1 MRQIRSPRLVLPIL
15 VCATLLAP
23 WTARAA
29 GDSADT
35 ARLLDEAQARLDAER
50 PQEALALVARAFGK
64 RQPSGRGLLLRS
76 TARFMLGE
84 TEPATED
91 LRRALERDPSLRQGW
106 LNLAAVEMAVER
118 YDAAYQALL
127 RAEALAPEA
136 DDNDLNLGAV
146 LLLRGETA
154 EADARFERYLAAHPS
169 DPEAFLQVAGN
180 YALAGLS
187 DAAIDRLTRAI
198 ALDERVRLRV
208 RSDRRFDYF
217 HLPRFRRLMNTDSYA
232 PPPDAHRLAA
242 AFPVRY
248 DRQDPKLIDAVTD
261 ALVDTGLRYLP
272 TIEAT
277 DGWALIWGD
286 LRLKLSNQPDGN
298 GVVELSAPAERFSAA
313 DWHRITQDL
322 LRAIHRQLAQQRASA
337 NP

>member
-1 MRQIRSPRLVLPIL
+1 MRQLRSPFLALPIF
-15 VCATLLAP
+15 VCATLL
-23 WTARAA
+23 TLGAA
-29 GDSADT
+29 WAASGEPET
-35 ARLLDEAQARLDAER
+35 ARLLDEAQVLLDAER
-50 PQEALALVARAFGK
+50 PEEALALVARAFGRGK
-64 RQPSGRGLLLRS
+64 PNGRGLLLRS

-84 TEPATED
+84 PEEATAD
-91 LRRALERDPSLRQGW
+91 LRRALEMDPSLRQGW
-106 LNLAAVEMAVER
+106 LNLAAVEMSVER
-118 YDAAYQALL
+118 YDEAHRALL
-127 RAEALAPEA
+127 EAQTLAPEA
-136 DDNDLNLGAV
+136 ADNDLNLGAV
-146 LLLRGETA
+146 LLLKGEQA
-154 EADARFERYLAAHPS
+154 EADTHFARYLATHPN

-180 YALAGLS
+180 YALAGLA
-187 DAAIDRLTRAI
+187 DAAIDRLTQAV

-286 LRLKLSNQPDGN
+286 LRLKVSNQPDGN
-298 GVVELSAPAERFSAA
+298 GVVELSAPAERFTEA
-313 DWHRITQDL
+313 DWHRTTQDL

-337 NP
+337 DP